1 MRVIFVHGA
10 AVTDADWWWSRMR
23 QPLRERG
30 LRTAAVELPSCE
42 PSGGDLHADGDA
54 VQDVLGEDD
63 EPAVLVGHSYGGMV
77 ITDAGEHPTVRGL
90 IYVSAILPD
99 AGESLFAMADPRSPR
114 WLEPTGD
121 GRLQLRSDLSDED
134 VHAHFTGDCDDDARI
149 GARARVVAQSA
160 AAFAQP
166 PRAVAWRAVRSTFVL
181 CTQDRATPP
190 AVQAGWSV
198 RAAHIREISTGHH
211 PFLSRP
217 DLLTSIIADSVD
229 ASR

>member
-77 ITDAGEHPTVRGL
+77 ITDAGEHSTVRGL

-121 GRLQLRSDLSDED
+121 GRLQLRSDLSTKTSTPTSRGT
-134 VHAHFTGDCDDDARI
+134 ATMTPGS
-149 GARARVVAQSA
+149 GRVPGWWHSQ
-160 AAFAQP
+160 QP
-166 PRAVAWRAVRSTFVL
+166 PLRS
-181 CTQDRATPP
+181 
-190 AVQAGWSV
+190 
-198 RAAHIREISTGHH
+198 HH
-211 PFLSRP
+211 ELSRGVP
-217 DLLTSIIADSVD
+217 FGRHSCCVPRIAPLPLPCRPAGPSGQHTSGKFPPGITRFCLDPTCSRASSLTP
-229 ASR
+229 